1 MKRKMPPE
9 HHTGAQRNA
18 QVSNCN
24 CTSVVCSGFASAT
37 GAWEGL
43 TYRKIF
49 RRKAI
54 QQEVAALL
62 QHLLPASPFPQR
74 TPLRR
79 QHVQSDLQV
88 MIPPQLQPN
97 LHTMSSIRCI
107 DNKHNHMTLPHRIQ
121 VPWRCRSSFSQG
133 CMPCSCTMSDL
144 CMELLYM
151 DALNQ
156 LAHQS
161 AHMQHDH
168 CIYAP
173 RNHTVTPLCNDT
185 LRSDES
191 PPHRT

>member
-1 MKRKMPPE
+1 MLPAYRICQGFRLLHFNFIKVHTTARGSSCMKRKMPPE

-133 CMPCSCTMSDL
+133 LSL
-144 CMELLYM
+144 I
-151 DALNQ
+151 
-156 LAHQS
+156 H
-161 AHMQHDH
+161 
-168 CIYAP
+168 I
-173 RNHTVTPLCNDT
+173 
-185 LRSDES
+185 
-191 PPHRT
+191 